1 MLEFSDFIEDLNLV
15 DLPLGG
21 GGRFTWSSGTAN
33 PSLSRI
39 DRFLI
44 SSDWEDQF
52 PDVVQSMLPRPLSN
66 HHPILLETGK
76 LTGGKCSFKFEN
88 MWLKT
93 EGFVDRVKT
102 WWSSYP
108 FIGSPSF
115 VLASKLKALKED
127 LKFWNKHVFGDIN
140 LKQLQLMAELSQID
154 EKEERG
160 GLSTTER
167 NNRKAVV
174 GELDKLA
181 HLEEIS
187 WRQKSHVLWLKEG
200 DNNTKYF
207 HKMANSNRRRNYMHK
222 VEVDG
227 IVHETD
233 KEIRDNVVSFNKDLY
248 QEKESWRPSVDGL
261 EFHFNGAAESSHLER
276 KFDREEVFQVL
287 KDLQGDKAPGPD
299 GFSMAFFHK
308 CWEVVGDDIMD
319 LFEFHTHC
327 KFEKSLNA
335 TFIALIPKKKDA
347 LNIRDFRPI
356 SLVGSMYKLL
366 SKVLANRIR
375 LVMESLISSS
385 QNVFVG
391 GRQTLDSV
399 LIANECLDSRLK
411 SSIPGI
417 LCKLDIE
424 KAYDHVNWNCLPY
437 LLERMGFGYRWCHWM
452 KTCISTVQFSVLV
465 NGSPEGFFGSSQG
478 LRQGDSLSPLLFL
491 LIMEVLSR
499 LLQKTEEA
507 GLIRGFQAGMLGG
520 IEVRISHL
528 LFADDTIVFCDAVPK
543 QVLHIRKVLSC
554 FEAITGLRVN
564 LAKSEMVPVGVVDSM
579 QPLADLLCCR
589 IGVLPILYLGMP
601 LGAQY
606 KALNVWN
613 LALEKIER
621 WLASWQTLYLSKG
634 GRLTLLKSTLASLPT
649 YFLSLFTIP
658 VSVARRI
665 EKLQRNFLWGGMGDA
680 LKYHLVSWDQI
691 CSAIPYGGLG
701 VKNLKVF
708 NKALLG
714 K

>member
-1 MLEFSDFIEDLNLV
+1 V
-15 DLPLGG
+15 D
-21 GGRFTWSSGTAN
+21 
-33 PSLSRI
+33 
-39 DRFLI
+39 
-44 SSDWEDQF
+44 Q
-52 PDVVQSMLPRPLSN
+52 
-66 HHPILLETGK
+66 
-76 LTGGKCSFKFEN
+76 
-88 MWLKT
+88 
-93 EGFVDRVKT
+93 VKT

-140 LKQLQLMAELSQID
+140 LKQLQLMAELSQLD

-160 GLSTTER
+160 GLSTAER

-187 WRQKSHVLWLKEG
+187 WRQKSRVLWLKEG

-207 HKMANSNRRRNYMHK
+207 HNMANSNRCWNYMHR

-233 KEIRDNVVSFNKDLY
+233 KEIRDNVVSFYEDLY
-248 QEKESWRPSVDGL
+248 QEKESWRPLVDGL
-261 EFHFNGAAESSHLER
+261 DFHSIGTAESSHLER

-287 KDLQGDKAPGPD
+287 KDLQGNKAPGPD

-308 CWEVVGDDIMD
+308 CWEVVGDDIIN
-319 LFEFHTHC
+319 FFEEFHTHC
-327 KFEKSLNA
+327 KFEKSLDA

-385 QNVFVG
+385 QNAFVG

-424 KAYDHVNWNCLPY
+424 KAYDHVNWNCLLY
-437 LLERMGFGYRWCHWM
+437 LLKRMGFGYRWCHWM

-465 NGSPEGFFGSSQG
+465 NGSPEGFFGSSRG
-478 LRQGDSLSPLLFL
+478 LHQGDSLSPLLFL

-499 LLQKTEEA
+499 LLQTMEEA

-528 LFADDTIVFCDAVPK
+528 LFADDTIVFCDAVPE
-543 QVLHIRKVLSC
+543 QVFHVWKVLSC

-564 LAKSEMVPVGVVDSM
+564 LGKSEMVPVGVVDSM
-579 QPLADLLCCR
+579 QPLANLLCCR
-589 IGVLPILYLGMP
+589 IGVLPMLYLGIP

-613 LALEKIER
+613 SVLEKIER
-621 WLASWQTLYLSKG
+621 RLTSWQTLYLSKG

-649 YFLSLFTIP
+649 YFLSFFTIP
-658 VSVARRI
+658 VSVTRRI

-680 LKYHLVSWDQI
+680 PKYHLVSWDQV
-691 CSAIPYGGLG
+691 CSPIPYGGLG
-701 VKNLKVF
+701 VKNLSV
-708 NKALLG
+708 
-714 K
+714 